1 MKIFLLKHRFLLSIV
16 ISFLLCCNSLFANA
30 TLEEVN
36 KKRMER
42 YYEEVSKQ
50 NQGVESLDTFVQNV
64 EEKDYLLFNPKSPTP
79 TKLFLADLSIPFK
92 FSKSNNLAK
101 KPGSFFRAFGEV
113 IFVQGTISDSFGV
126 PITDAKVKIWQKNA
140 AGKYHSLLDVKSEY
154 IDRYFSMSG
163 TSVSDNLGNYN
174 FITIMPGGS
183 PGRAP
188 HINMIITHRKFG
200 KLHTE
205 LYFEDHPFNKTDYQY
220 LSYDKDEQ
228 KALTASVKHSEILN
242 TKSIKVVNFDITM
255 DGVHQ
260 FKGF

>member
-1 MKIFLLKHRFLLSIV
+1 MKVFLLVSKYIAASLIALSFFCKMTYAA
-16 ISFLLCCNSLFANA
+16 S

-36 KKRMER
+36 ER
-42 YYEEVSKQ
+42 RIQKYYQEVAKQ
-50 NQGVESLDTFVQNV
+50 NRDREKVDSFVQKV
-64 EEKDYLLFNPKSPTP
+64 QEKDYILFNPKTPTP
-79 TKLFLADLSIPFK
+79 TKLFLADLSLPDE

-113 IFVQGTISDSFGV
+113 IFVQGTIVDSFGV
-126 PITDAKVKIWQKNA
+126 PISDAKVKIWQKNA
-140 AGKYHSLLDVKSEY
+140 AGKYHSLLDIKSEY
-154 IDRYFSMSG
+154 IDKYFSMSG
-163 TSVSDNLGNYN
+163 TSITDNLGNYN
-174 FITIMPGGS
+174 FITILPGGS

-188 HINMIITHRKFG
+188 HINMIVTHPKFG

-205 LYFEDHPFNKTDYQY
+205 FYFEKHPFNKTDYQF
-220 LSYDKDEQ
+220 LSYSEEER

-255 DGVHQ
+255 QGVQQ